1 MLLKYEEIDIHNIY
15 DAMNTYFI
23 LTKTKQT
30 PVDDRHDEQIIDLG
44 AKNVFMLPSVNIKY
58 YMDNGLFEKNLI
70 EWCKELCTP
79 TGVFLDIGGH
89 TGTYAINLAAH
100 VNSVHV
106 FEPQRAT
113 YYALCG
119 GIALSGLS
127 AKILAHNCGLG
138 SPDQVGEQTLN
149 IVSVDGGGSSIQNVG
164 MTVLDTEQITV
175 CALDDFGI
183 TNVCFIKMDVEGNE
197 LDVLKGARKTIER
210 SGYPRIM
217 FESNAENQDLLAY
230 LEVELGYGV
239 VPIRGYAN
247 MYLACRE

>member
-1 MLLKYEEIDIHNIY
+1 
-15 DAMNTYFI
+15 MNTYFI
-23 LTKTKQT
+23 LTKTKYSN
-30 PVDDRHDEQIIDLG
+30 VDDRREEQILDLG
-44 AKNVFMLPSVNIKY
+44 AKNVFILPYVNIKY

-70 EWCKELCTP
+70 EWCKQFCTP
-79 TGVFLDIGGH
+79 SGVFLDIGGH
-89 TGTYAINLAAH
+89 TGTYALNLAAN

-138 SPDQVGEQTLN
+138 SPNQVGKQTLN

-164 MTVLDTEQITV
+164 GVLDTEEIDV
-175 CALDDFGI
+175 RILDDFEI
-183 TNVCFIKMDVEGNE
+183 NNVCFIKMDVEGNE

-217 FESNAENQDLLAY
+217 FEYNSENPELLGY
-230 LEVELGYGV
+230 LTEELGYGV
-239 VPIRGYAN
+239 VPIRGYTN
-247 MYLACRE
+247 MYLAVM